1 MMHNSRL
8 IRFFISFTFAYPRSG
23 CVRFHEVITQ
33 NVEQIID
40 NFSQKCFTQ
49 EFKQFKFHFKASVF
63 LQPKEK

>member
-8 IRFFISFTFAYPRSG
+8 IRFFISFTFAYSRSG
-23 CVRFHEVITQ
+23 CVRFHEVISQ

-49 EFKQFKFHFKASVF
+49 EKTI
-63 LQPKEK
+63 